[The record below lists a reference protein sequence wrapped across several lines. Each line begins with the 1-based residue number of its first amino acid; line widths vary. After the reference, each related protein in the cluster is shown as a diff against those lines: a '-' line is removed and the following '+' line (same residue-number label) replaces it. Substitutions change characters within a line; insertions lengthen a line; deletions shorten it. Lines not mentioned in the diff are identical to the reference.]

1 MADYVF
7 TVQDLKKSYAGGK
20 EIFNGITLS
29 FLPDAKIG
37 VVGHNGAG
45 KSTFLKIMA
54 GLDKEFSGEAFAKKG
69 INIGYL
75 PQEPK
80 LNEKLTVKEN
90 VLEALKDVQN
100 LLKEFNEVS
109 SKFAEEMTDDE
120 MNALLEKQAELQT
133 QIEAKDGW
141 NIEHKVEMAMEALR
155 CPDGDK
161 EITSLSGGEKRRIAL
176 CKILLEAPEII
187 LLDEPTN
194 HLDTESVAWLEKH
207 LKEYKGMVMIV
218 THDRYFLDN
227 ITNWILEIDKGQGI
241 PYKGNYSDW
250 VLQKQKRVEMD
261 EKEQKYKSR
270 ILAVELEWI
279 RKSPKA
285 RQAKSKARIQAYDEL
300 LKSNEKQEN
309 YSGSMVISEPKN
321 RLGDLVINA
330 ENISK
335 SFDDKLLFENLSF
348 NIPKGAIVGV
358 VGANGAGKSTLFK
371 LITGKE
377 SVDKGNLKVGE
388 TVEFGF
394 VDQDRDSLNDQNTVW
409 EEISDKNELINIGSR
424 EIQSRSYVAQFGFK
438 GSEQQKKVAQLS
450 GGERNRVHMAKVMK
464 KQSNVILLDEPT
476 NDLDVETLQALEN
489 AILNFSGCVLVIS
502 HDRWFLDRI
511 ATHIIGFEGDSNV
524 VFIEGNYREY
534 EDDKKK
540 RLGVS
545 EIIPKRIQYRKLK
558 L

>member
-69 INIGYL
+69 IRIGYL

-90 VLEALKDVQN
+90 VLEALQDVQN
-100 LLKEFNEVS
+100 MLQKFNEVS
-109 SKFAEEMTDDE
+109 AKFAEEMSDDE
-120 MNALLEKQAELQT
+120 MNKLLEEQAELQT

-161 EITSLSGGEKRRIAL
+161 EIKSLSGGEKRRIAL

-207 LKEYKGMVMIV
+207 LKEYQGMVMIV

-241 PYKGNYSDW
+241 PYQGNYSDW
-250 VLQKQKRVEMD
+250 VVQKQKRVEMD

-270 ILAVELEWI
+270 ILAVELDWI

-300 LKSNEKQEN
+300 LKSSEKQEN
-309 YSGSMVISEPKN
+309 YTGSMVISEPKS

-335 SFDDKLLFENLSF
+335 SFGDKLLFEDLSF
-348 NIPKGAIVGV
+348 NIPKGAIVGI
-358 VGANGAGKSTLFK
+358 VGPNGAGKSTLFK
-371 LITGKE
+371 LISGKE
-377 SVDKGNLKVGE
+377 NVDSGVLKVGE
-388 TVEFGF
+388 TVELGF
-394 VDQDRDSLNDQNTVW
+394 VDQDRDSLNDGNTVW
-409 EEISDKNELINIGSR
+409 EEISDKNELINIGAR

-438 GSEQQKKVAQLS
+438 GGDQQKKISQLS

-464 KQSNVILLDEPT
+464 KQCNVILLDEPT

-511 ATHIIGFEGDSNV
+511 ATHIIGFEGDSDV
-524 VFIEGNYREY
+524 VFMEGNYQEY

-558 L
+558 I

>member
-7 TVQDLKKSYAGGK
+7 TVRDLKKSYAGGR

-37 VVGHNGAG
+37 VVGYNGAG

-54 GLDKEFSGEAFAKKG
+54 GLDSEFSGEAFAKKG
-69 INIGYL
+69 IKIGYL

-80 LNEKLTVKEN
+80 LNEELTVKEN
-90 VLEALKDVQN
+90 VLEALKDVQG
-100 LLKEFNEVS
+100 LLQEFNEVS
-109 SKFAEEMTDDE
+109 SKFAEEMGDEE
-120 MNALLEKQAELQT
+120 MNNLLEKQAELQT

-161 EITSLSGGEKRRIAL
+161 EINSLSGGEKRRIAL

-241 PYKGNYSDW
+241 PYQGNYSDW
-250 VLQKQKRVEMD
+250 VVQKQKRVEME

-270 ILAVELEWI
+270 ILAVELDWI

-300 LKSNEKQEN
+300 LKSSEKQEN

-330 ENISK
+330 EHISK
-335 SFDDKLLFENLSF
+335 SFGDKLLFEDLSF
-348 NIPKGAIVGV
+348 NIPKGAIVGI

-377 SVDKGNLKVGE
+377 SLDNGILKVGE
-388 TVEFGF
+388 TVELGF
-394 VDQDRDSLNDQNTVW
+394 VDQDRDSLNDANTVW

-438 GSEQQKKVAQLS
+438 GGEQQKRISQLS

-464 KQSNVILLDEPT
+464 KQCNVILLDEPT

-511 ATHIIGFEGDSNV
+511 STHIIGFEGDSNV
-524 VFIEGNYREY
+524 VFMEGNYQEY
-534 EDDKKK
+534 EDDKRK

-558 L
+558 V